1 MLTLVPQGGLC
12 NRLRILLS
20 AIQAKAQGVQPIRV
34 EWGRDPECSAW
45 FEELFVPVDMG
56 GFRVVHRH
64 WWAAP
69 RTRRNLWLPV
79 LLRLFMGY
87 RVQRA
92 NYRPATDDDF
102 FRLVRRGG
110 RVYLSGGYALCH
122 YSPDCVARLCPRPE
136 LMQRIERIKAR
147 FGRNTV
153 GVHIRRTDNTVSMA
167 HSTPEGFR
175 RAMDREI
182 KRDFNVRF
190 FLATDDEA
198 LKSTLMQEYPDH
210 IISQRA
216 PLRRDTLE
224 GMGAAVVDL
233 WCLSATRK
241 LIGSYWS
248 SFTDT
253 AAELTGIPLEVVRE

>member
-153 GVHIRRTDNTVSMA
+153 GVHIRRTDNERSIAESPTEAFIARMRQESGG
-167 HSTPEGFR
+167 T
-175 RAMDREI
+175 
-182 KRDFNVRF
+182 RF
-190 FLATDDEA
+190 FLATDNEEEKQRIAAAFPHRVITSPRPADRR
-198 LKSTLMQEYPDH
+198 TLQ
-210 IISQRA
+210 
-216 PLRRDTLE
+216 
-224 GMGAAVVDL
+224 GMEDAAVEMFT
-233 WCLSATRK
+233 LSRTR
-241 LIGSYWS
+241 LILGSAYSTFS
-248 SFTDT
+248 S
-253 AAELTGIPLEVVRE
+253 AAAGIGHIPLEIVKKTVI

>member
-110 RVYLSGGYALCH
+110 GQGGGMDAAH
-122 YSPDCVARLCPRPE
+122 RPE
-136 LMQRIERIKAR
+136 EGDHHAR
-147 FGRNTV
+147 Y
-153 GVHIRRTDNTVSMA
+153 A
-167 HSTPEGFR
+167 EGHPARAR
-175 RAMDREI
+175 RA
-182 KRDFNVRF
+182 
-190 FLATDDEA
+190 
-198 LKSTLMQEYPDH
+198 
-210 IISQRA
+210 
-216 PLRRDTLE
+216 
-224 GMGAAVVDL
+224 
-233 WCLSATRK
+233 
-241 LIGSYWS
+241 
-248 SFTDT
+248 
-253 AAELTGIPLEVVRE
+253 

>member
-12 NRLRILLS
+12 NRLRVVLS
-20 AIQAKAQGVQPIRV
+20 AVQAKMSGAGPVRV
-34 EWGRDPECSAW
+34 EWGKDAECGAW
-45 FEELFVPVDMG
+45 FEELFVPIDMG
-56 GFRVVHRH
+56 NLRVVHRH

-147 FGRNTV
+147 FTRNTV
-153 GVHIRRTDNTVSMA
+153 GVHIRRTDNAVSMSR
-167 HSTPEGFR
+167 STPEGFR

-182 KRDFNVRF
+182 KRDFKVRF

-198 LKSTLMQEYPDH
+198 LKATLVQEYPDR
-210 IISQRA
+210 IITQRTQV
-216 PLRRDTLE
+216 RRDTLD
-224 GMGAAVVDL
+224 GMREAVVDL
-233 WCLSATRK
+233 WCLAATQRI
-241 LIGSYWS
+241 IGSYWS

-253 AAELTGIPLEVVRE
+253 AAELRQIPLEIVQE